1 MMAGV
6 VVTGS
11 VATFVRV
18 SLLDIAGQSIGR
30 SLRKRL
36 FEKLMAQEI
45 GFYDVNR
52 GGELANRCVPPP
64 TAPQERNEGNK

>member
-6 VVTGS
+6 VITGS

-52 GGELANRCVPPP
+52 AGELANRCVPPP
-64 TAPQERNEGNK
+64 PRAKQGE

>member
-1 MMAGV
+1 MMGSV
-6 VVTGS
+6 VLVGT

-18 SLLDIAGQSIGR
+18 SQLDIVGQSIGR

-36 FEKLMAQEI
+36 FEKLMAQEL

-52 GGELANRCVPPP
+52 AGELANR
-64 TAPQERNEGNK
+64 